1 MTCPNCGAP
10 MRLDPDKD
18 YLICDYCGNV
28 HFPDANSDG
37 VRVLGEPSPLACPVC
52 AIPLIH
58 AAVGGHRI
66 EYCVRCRGM
75 LVTMAEFSPL
85 IQALR
90 SRREAD
96 PNIPGSLDWKGLQRH
111 IRCPRCANEMD
122 THPYGGPG
130 NIVID
135 DCERCALNWL

>member
-1 MTCPNCGAP
+1 
-10 MRLDPDKD
+10 
-18 YLICDYCGNV
+18 
-28 HFPDANSDG
+28 
-37 VRVLGEPSPLACPVC
+37 
-52 AIPLIH
+52 
-58 AAVGGHRI
+58 
-66 EYCVRCRGM
+66 
-75 LVTMAEFSPL
+75 MAEFSPL

-135 DCERCALNWL
+135 DCERCALNWLDYGELQRVIVAPDREYHERF